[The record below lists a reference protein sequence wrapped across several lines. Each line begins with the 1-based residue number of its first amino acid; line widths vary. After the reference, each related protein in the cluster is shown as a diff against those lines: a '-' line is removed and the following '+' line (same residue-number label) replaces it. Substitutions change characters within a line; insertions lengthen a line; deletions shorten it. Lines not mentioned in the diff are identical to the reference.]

1 MRLRILLLA
10 FLLGSISY
18 AQNWDSKIDDNL
30 LATLHK
36 HKELVSIPNLPINVP
51 EMERNMKWV
60 TEQYQQVG
68 FTVKQLPSSTLPVLF
83 AERTIDENLKTILFY
98 FHLDGQP
105 VNPKAWDQEDPFI
118 PVLKAKENEQWTT
131 LDWSSLEHDIND
143 EWRIFARAA
152 ADDKA
157 PIIMMLSA
165 LELLKQ
171 QSLSPKFNI
180 KIIFDLEE
188 EYSSNGFLSTLK
200 QYKEHYAA
208 DYMIIMD
215 GPAHTSN
222 KPTLTFGCRGIASCS
237 ITTYGAKLTQHSGH
251 YGNYAP
257 NPVFRLSKLLATMK
271 DNDGRVLIKDYYK
284 EINLDTETIETLN
297 LVPYNA
303 KELNASLGIHASEK
317 VGKNYQE
324 SLQYPSLNI
333 RQIETSWKGENLKTI
348 IPKTATAHIDVRLVA
363 ETDGAQQLEK
373 IKKHIEAQDF
383 YVIDREP
390 TYEERIKYP
399 KIAKF
404 MASPRVNAF
413 RTEINSE
420 FGQKLKDAIKK
431 EFNIDPIVIRTMG
444 GTVPIIPAVNEL
456 KIPAIIV
463 PMVNMDNNQ
472 HSPNENIRIGNIRN
486 GIKTCLAIL
495 TTNF

>member
-118 PVLKAKENEQWTT
+118 PILKAKENEQWTT

-237 ITTYGAKLTQHSGH
+237 ITTYGAKLTQHSDH
-251 YGNYAP
+251 Y
-257 NPVFRLSKLLATMK
+257 V
-271 DNDGRVLIKDYYK
+271 VLI
-284 EINLDTETIETLN
+284 
-297 LVPYNA
+297 
-303 KELNASLGIHASEK
+303 
-317 VGKNYQE
+317 
-324 SLQYPSLNI
+324 
-333 RQIETSWKGENLKTI
+333 
-348 IPKTATAHIDVRLVA
+348 
-363 ETDGAQQLEK
+363 
-373 IKKHIEAQDF
+373 
-383 YVIDREP
+383 
-390 TYEERIKYP
+390 
-399 KIAKF
+399 
-404 MASPRVNAF
+404 
-413 RTEINSE
+413 
-420 FGQKLKDAIKK
+420 
-431 EFNIDPIVIRTMG
+431 
-444 GTVPIIPAVNEL
+444 
-456 KIPAIIV
+456 
-463 PMVNMDNNQ
+463 
-472 HSPNENIRIGNIRN
+472 
-486 GIKTCLAIL
+486 
-495 TTNF
+495 